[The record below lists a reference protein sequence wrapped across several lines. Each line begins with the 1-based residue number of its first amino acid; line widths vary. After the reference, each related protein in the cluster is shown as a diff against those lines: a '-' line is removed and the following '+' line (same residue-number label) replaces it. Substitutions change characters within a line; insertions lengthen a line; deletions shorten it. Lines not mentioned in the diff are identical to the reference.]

1 MAQKTIIQLE
11 DDIDGTEA
19 DETVAFALDGTN
31 YEMDLTSENA
41 DALRGVLDNYTA
53 KARKVGK
60 AKSSRKAA
68 AAPSGPAAAE
78 VRAWAKDNGHNVSDR
93 GRIPAEV
100 RRAFDSAN

>member
-1 MAQKTIIQLE
+1 MVQKVIIQLE

-31 YEMDLTSENA
+31 YEIDLTSQNA
-41 DALRGVLDNYTA
+41 DALRGVLDHYTA

-68 AAPSGPAAAE
+68 AAPSGPVSAE
-78 VRAWAKDNGHNVSDR
+78 VRAWATDHGYDVSAR
-93 GRIPAEV
+93 GRIPTEV